1 MKKLSFMMIG
11 VALLFVVGCGNKTQ
25 QSEDEAVDSTNV
37 DSTEVSVE
45 EQSQTESDNQVGSV
59 GDLVVFDLKGK
70 VQKCVWKNSNGTT
83 VYAFDEQGKWVGQNG
98 QRLEDVFSGGIKRD
112 KNGRLTD
119 AEVDGYG
126 SIHYAYNADGK
137 PTAIDEDGLK
147 RKLIYDTDGNVAKEI
162 QELAPEMGDD
172 EGQPEITT
180 LQFTYLEKDDQGNWT
195 KRKSSKGTETR
206 TITYFK

>member
-1 MKKLSFMMIG
+1 MKKFCFVMIG
-11 VALLFVVGCGNKTQ
+11 VALTFVVGCGNKTQ
-25 QSEDEAVDSTNV
+25 KSESEVTDSTGVDST
-37 DSTEVSVE
+37 TISVE
-45 EQSQTESDNQVGSV
+45 EQPQAESDNQIGSV
-59 GDLVVFDLKGK
+59 GDLVIFDLKGK
-70 VQKCVWKNSNGTT
+70 VQKCVWKNGNGTNT
-83 VYAFDEQGKWVGQNG
+83 YVFDEQGKWIGQNG
-98 QRLEDVFSGGIKRD
+98 QRLEDVFAGGIKRD

-119 AEVDGYG
+119 TEMDGYG

-137 PTAIDEDGLK
+137 PTNIDEDGFS

-172 EGQPEITT
+172 EGEPEITT
-180 LQFTYLEKDDQGNWT
+180 LKFTYLEKDEVGNWI